1 MFQMAGIGQMPGK
14 ILQTHTGVVHNV
26 SVDNSGI
33 IRGSNSL
40 GSDGNPQ
47 NFILRLLVFVNKV
60 LDFVSDLLVIR
71 SCV

>member
-1 MFQMAGIGQMPGK
+1 MLQMAGIGQMPGK
-14 ILQTHTGVVHNV
+14 ILQTHTCVVHNV

-47 NFILRLLVFVNKV
+47 NFILRILVFVNKV